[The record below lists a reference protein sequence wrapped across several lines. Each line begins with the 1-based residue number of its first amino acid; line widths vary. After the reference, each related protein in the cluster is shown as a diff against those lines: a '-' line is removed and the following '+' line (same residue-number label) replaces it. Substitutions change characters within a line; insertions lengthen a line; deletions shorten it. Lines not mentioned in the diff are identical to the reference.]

1 VTAIGF
7 WADNNFGDT
16 RAGSLAGPAGLVVI
30 LLLAIGTIFLI
41 RSMNARLR
49 KLPERFAQGTSG
61 RPGAAATLADES
73 ERVDDT
79 PA

>member
-1 VTAIGF
+1 MIEF

-16 RAGSLAGPAGLVVI
+16 RAGGLAGPTGLVVI

-61 RPGAAATLADES
+61 PRAAVEVPADDAVQTE
-73 ERVDDT
+73 EK
-79 PA
+79 AN